1 MDVIQEM
8 LHRLSETLE
17 ASELKQLKEIKKD
30 AQKLMQKIAQL
41 DGDAHTL
48 SLAQKDIV
56 IGTLKAIK
64 AVGI

>member
-17 ASELKQLKEIKKD
+17 ADELKQLKEIKKD